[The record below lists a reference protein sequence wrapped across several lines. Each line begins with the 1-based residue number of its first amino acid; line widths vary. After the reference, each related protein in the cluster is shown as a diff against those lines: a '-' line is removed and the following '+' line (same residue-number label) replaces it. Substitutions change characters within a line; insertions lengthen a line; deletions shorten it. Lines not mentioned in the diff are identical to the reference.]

1 MDLTSN
7 SNTEKLKKTEV
18 RGRTVYV
25 SERNE
30 SAYVD
35 TDHGLVSMTNLSAWN
50 HLIEEAKK
58 QEIEG
63 YEDEKSVKEK
73 QIEEDRKVVADK
85 IQELQRE
92 LAKHEGR
99 FR

>member
-1 MDLTSN
+1 MDLTLN
-7 SNTEKLKKTEV
+7 PNTEKLTKTKV
-18 RGRTVYV
+18 KGRTVYV
-25 SERNE
+25 SKRNE
-30 SAYVD
+30 SAYVE
-35 TDHGLVSMTNLSAWN
+35 TDQGLVSMTNLSAWN

-58 QEIEG
+58 KEIDG
-63 YEDEKSVKEK
+63 YDDEKSLEEK
-73 QIEEDRKVVADK
+73 QLEKDKKLVADK

>member
-7 SNTEKLKKTEV
+7 PNTQKLKKTEIK
-18 RGRTVYV
+18 GRTVYV

-30 SAYVD
+30 SAYVE
-35 TDHGLVSMTNLSAWN
+35 TDQGLVSMTNLSAWN

-58 QEIEG
+58 KEIDG
-63 YEDEKSVKEK
+63 YENEKSVEEK
-73 QIEEDRKVVADK
+73 QIEKDKKVVADK

-92 LAKHEGR
+92 LAKHQGR